1 MIKDVGEFLLAI
13 TTILFRNDE
22 RNFYLAY
29 TFWFVRCFGLIGLM
43 FCLNE
48 ALFLRYLTKIIYKR
62 IIIMNDALIG
72 TWIKLSNMVVTL
84 LLAVIQSQGMV
95 FQRNLEQFTKVLNP
109 NDYNF
114 SGGLNVY
121 IPFWLGIFHMILT
134 IVIFLHV
141 CTDKIKQKNT
151 TPVLHIHIPNPQAPV
166 NNLFT
171 INNQTYNQD
180 LIDVSSYLILVLT
193 AISIFISFSLVGTLD
208 LDSTLAIYFQ
218 VPFNDFFTVFDLSR
232 RFSHALVLGF
242 LIPLLLILLSSE
254 LRPFLFKCLSRV
266 SLNNPIYQVNY

>member
-13 TTILFRNDE
+13 TAILFRNDE

-29 TFWFVRCFGLIGLM
+29 TFWFIRCFGLIGLM

-114 SGGLNVY
+114 SGGL
-121 IPFWLGIFHMILT
+121 
-134 IVIFLHV
+134 
-141 CTDKIKQKNT
+141 
-151 TPVLHIHIPNPQAPV
+151 
-166 NNLFT
+166 
-171 INNQTYNQD
+171 
-180 LIDVSSYLILVLT
+180 
-193 AISIFISFSLVGTLD
+193 
-208 LDSTLAIYFQ
+208 
-218 VPFNDFFTVFDLSR
+218 TVFYCLNVIVTLS
-232 RFSHALVLGF
+232 GQ
-242 LIPLLLILLSSE
+242 
-254 LRPFLFKCLSRV
+254 
-266 SLNNPIYQVNY
+266 N